1 MPFIPGSPCPAGP
14 LHAPHVMQPTLSL
27 KPFLPFP
34 LEAAA
39 THTHA
44 LRLFSAFPAMDPMQK
59 ALLAPF
65 HLHLPP
71 RKRHVISCNVC
82 QLRFNS
88 ESQATAHYKGGKHAK
103 RLKAL
108 EISKAKQAGDTAD
121 QAEREPG
128 KDGTTPAQ
136 PACAPT
142 APSRGDGS
150 DLAPTEE
157 ADGGP
162 LLAES
167 ASASLQAQRSA
178 SDGADPAP
186 GGGVVSVA
194 AQPGA
199 CSVAR
204 GPLDCSGAASTS
216 GHADEPAEQD
226 FAGAVPRQAAPS
238 GAAAAADSAVAL
250 GVAPPGPDDLGSSRE
265 GGYGGLERSGTGA
278 TVPCCGPTET
288 DGAKPSKL
296 SPALPSSTRSGAAS
310 SGPAEDAKACGD
322 AAAKDEEDKG
332 GDAKA
337 EGDEKA
343 KAALFCSLCK
353 VALNS
358 QSQMEAHNNGSMH
371 KTLLEAQ
378 SGGGS
383 IKAYPRPGSRSAGP
397 GTADPSGLQNK
408 VFHCE
413 MCDVRVNSETQLK
426 QHITS
431 RRHKDRVAGKPPKPK
446 FSPYTRLPCTAG
458 IISAKLAF
466 PKDIGKAV
474 APGFFATAAPA
485 LTPQLTLRP
494 SPHHHASLFSA
505 GPALLRPAPGPMRTA
520 HGSIL
525 FAPY

>member
-1 MPFIPGSPCPAGP
+1 
-14 LHAPHVMQPTLSL
+14 MQPTLSL

-150 DLAPTEE
+150 DLAPTE
-157 ADGGP
+157 GG
-162 LLAES
+162 LR
-167 ASASLQAQRSA
+167 QRSA
-178 SDGADPAP
+178 THPHASARHLLFAK
-186 GGGVVSVA
+186 GV
-194 AQPGA
+194 
-199 CSVAR
+199 
-204 GPLDCSGAASTS
+204 LTS
-216 GHADEPAEQD
+216 
-226 FAGAVPRQAAPS
+226 
-238 GAAAAADSAVAL
+238 
-250 GVAPPGPDDLGSSRE
+250 
-265 GGYGGLERSGTGA
+265 
-278 TVPCCGPTET
+278 
-288 DGAKPSKL
+288 L

>member
-65 HLHLPP
+65 HLPLPP

-136 PACAPT
+136 AACAPT
-142 APSRGDGS
+142 APSRGDAS
-150 DLAPTEE
+150 DPGPTE
-157 ADGGP
+157 DGGP
-162 LLAES
+162 LLAEG

-186 GGGVVSVA
+186 GVGGGVSVA

-204 GPLDCSGAASTS
+204 GPLDCSSAASTS

-250 GVAPPGPDDLGSSRE
+250 GVASPCPEDLGSSRE
-265 GGYGGLERSGTGA
+265 GGYGGVELSGTGA

-322 AAAKDEEDKG
+322 AAAKDEDDKG

-383 IKAYPRPGSRSAGP
+383 IKAYPRPGSRGAGA

-413 MCDVRVNSETQLK
+413 LCDVRVNSETQLK

-494 SPHHHASLFSA
+494 SPHHASLFSA